1 MNGLK
6 WVLVALLL
14 GGATLA
20 QAGFS
25 ITGTRVVYDEAN
37 GEATVHMQRTS
48 GDAPVLLQVWL
59 DDGDATAQPGMQ
71 DVPFI
76 LTPTASRVEAGRAQ
90 VIRILRTR
98 DGLPGDR
105 ESLWFFNALEVPAT
119 DEAALA
125 QSNPGGNHLRL
136 AMQARMKFFYRPKG
150 LQPRVE
156 DAVALLRF
164 TLEPTAAGPSQS
176 GLSLRIHNPTPYH
189 ITVPDLALHAS
200 AAADAPELARLDDKV
215 FTPMVAPFAELVVPL
230 VAPLQAQAG
239 HDLASNRAAVQV
251 RYTVINDLGGYNAK
265 TGVLG
270 DAS

>member
-6 WVLVALLL
+6 LLLTTLLL

-25 ITGTRVVYDEAN
+25 ISGTRVIYDEASD
-37 GEATVHMQRTS
+37 EATVHMQRTS

-76 LTPTASRVEAGRAQ
+76 LTPTVSRVEAGRAQ

-98 DGLPGDR
+98 NDMPGDR

-164 TLEPTAAGPSQS
+164 TLEPGDGDP
-176 GLSLRIHNPTPYH
+176 GSLRIHNPTPYH
-189 ITVPDLALHAS
+189 ITVPDLALHAG
-200 AAADAPELARLDDKV
+200 ADADAPELARLDDKV
-215 FTPMVAPFAELVVPL
+215 YTPMVAPFAELVVPL
-230 VAPLQAQAG
+230 QAQTGHALAG
-239 HDLASNRAAVQV
+239 NRAAVQV